1 MNEYSEKTDP
11 TLVDL
16 TLLGDDGAF
25 EELVERHQKR
35 VLGTAYKVTSNRW
48 AAEDAAQDAFVSAW
62 MHLSALEDKEAF
74 GAWVCAISKN
84 QAYRLMRRYSAAIDV
99 SLDLAEFTEPADK
112 AAEDASEL
120 REAVDSLS
128 EVLRETVKL
137 HYFGGYQVSEIAE
150 MLSVPVGTVKWRL
163 TEARKQLRKGYGIME
178 KTYDENETLTER
190 VMRQVEELKL
200 WSLKSD
206 KSGFEQDYKN
216 VLAAVESLDESDR
229 KQYALADVLMRGYW
243 WLGGNKD
250 EIFARMKEA
259 AVKSRNEDVM
269 QTIVAKEMFDIKDRK
284 KRIEFTRGRLI
295 PRLETEG
302 WTKPLGY
309 AWFWLGHDYRE
320 TDEREKMFEAFEKVT
335 ALLDES
341 CVYYANALAAMYIEK
356 KTGGKPTDF
365 MKQNFGATGEQLK
378 LIDGKLWFWQ
388 QPGYGGSISDPAIF
402 CYTSCA
408 DSLLFDPDMKV
419 GESFAASDKKST
431 LTYVTDNETVITAA
445 GRFENC
451 SMYRFIGNIY
461 GITLSETWFCPNVGI
476 VAQNWTRYGENHTC
490 ELYKYKVT
498 GTGLLPL
505 DVGNKWYYQLTDR
518 SDAKMFDSEKLF
530 TVVYNDKK
538 TVNLSASNY
547 YEVKD
552 YLDTW
557 NGNILR
563 ARETYFGDP
572 NNEHI
577 DKNIFSCLERAEK
590 QAVTERQKVHTSIAK
605 DVMRRIID
613 TDRETNPDC
622 TGIGRWNFFEY
633 INVQTHDRNIVLS
646 DNRKYSFEWK
656 YTTENWSDEAS
667 KILYN
672 FLYEIINDDLGCVWS
687 DEWIPGYRREV
698 ELTPENGYYGYTN
711 GKLAF
716 EVLDDEPTE
725 TPAGRFDSCRHIK
738 YSIHADKGRV
748 WYFMGDF
755 ELWYADGVGLVKL
768 SRPLKTPNVWHLT
781 EYIGTGEGYFPTEDG
796 LFRRYEPETLGE
808 GLHAS
813 VEYTTVADEEGVTIF
828 RNALGT
834 QDRAAFEEFEAKN
847 KQNN

>member
-16 TLLGDDGAF
+16 TLLGDDSAF
-25 EELVERHQKR
+25 EELVGRHQQR

-84 QAYRLMRRYSAAIDV
+84 QAYRLMRRYCAAIDV

-128 EVLRETVKL
+128 DSLRETVKL

-150 MLSVPVGTVKWRL
+150 MLSIPVGTVKWRL
-163 TEARKQLRKGYGIME
+163 SEARKQLRKGYGIME

-216 VLAAVESLDESDR
+216 VLAAVESLGESDR

-269 QTIVAKEMFDIKDRK
+269 QTIVAKEMFDIEDRK
-284 KRIEFTRGRLI
+284 KRIEFTRGTLI

-309 AWFWLGHDYRE
+309 AWFWLGYDYRE
-320 TDEREKMFEAFEKVT
+320 TGEREKMFEAFEKVK
-335 ALLDES
+335 AILDKS
-341 CVYYANALAAMYIEK
+341 SVYYANALAAIHTEK
-356 KTGGKPTDF
+356 RIDEVSNKRGLHF
-365 MKQNFGATGEQLK
+365 AATGEELK
-378 LIDGKLWFWQ
+378 LIGGKVMFWRR
-388 QPGYGGSISDPAIF
+388 PGYGGWDDTPTIFWTNSLVDGLVLDPE
-402 CYTSCA
+402 
-408 DSLLFDPDMKV
+408 MKV
-419 GESFAASDKKST
+419 GETVTTSNRKSA
-431 LTYVTDNETVITAA
+431 LTYLSDRETVATPA
-445 GRFENC
+445 GTFENC
-451 SMYRFIGNIY
+451 SHFRYSGAVY
-461 GITLSETWFCPNVGI
+461 GLESSDTWFCPNVGI
-476 VAQNWTRYGENHTC
+476 VAQNWTRYGQSYRC
-490 ELYKYKVT
+490 ELEKYEVS
-498 GTGLLPL
+498 GAGLLPL
-505 DVGNKWYYQLTDR
+505 NAGNRWFYTMKD
-518 SDAKMFDSEKLF
+518 DAVELDFESVY
-530 TVVYNDKK
+530 TVVYSDGR
-538 TVNLSASNY
+538 TVNLSASSFRRTVGY
-547 YEVKD
+547 R
-552 YLDTW
+552 DTW
-557 NGNILR
+557 DGNILR

-572 NNEHI
+572 ENEHI

-590 QAVTERQKVHTSIAK
+590 QAVTERQKVHTRVAK

-622 TGIGRWNFFEY
+622 TEIGLWNFFEF
-633 INVQTHDRNIVLS
+633 INVKTKDGRIVLS
-646 DNRKYSFEWK
+646 DNCKYSFEWK
-656 YTTENWSDEAS
+656 ICQYWSDEAS

-672 FLYEIINDDLGCVWS
+672 FLYDIVNDDLGCVWS
-687 DEWIPGYRREV
+687 DAWIPGYRREV
-698 ELTPENGYYGYTN
+698 ELTPENGYYGYKN
-711 GKLAF
+711 GKLTF
-716 EVLDDEPTE
+716 EVSDDEPTE
-725 TPAGRFDSCRHIK
+725 TPAGRFDSCRHIR
-738 YSIHADKGRV
+738 YSIHADKGGI

-755 ELWYADGVGLVKL
+755 ELWYAKGVGLVKL
-768 SRPLKTPNVWHLT
+768 SRPLKTPNVWQLT
-781 EYIGTGEGYFPTEDG
+781 EYRGTGEGYFPVEDG

-813 VEYTTVADEEGVTIF
+813 VEYTYVADEKGVTVF

-834 QDRAAFEEFEAKN
+834 QDRAVFEELEAKN
-847 KQNN
+847 KQKQ